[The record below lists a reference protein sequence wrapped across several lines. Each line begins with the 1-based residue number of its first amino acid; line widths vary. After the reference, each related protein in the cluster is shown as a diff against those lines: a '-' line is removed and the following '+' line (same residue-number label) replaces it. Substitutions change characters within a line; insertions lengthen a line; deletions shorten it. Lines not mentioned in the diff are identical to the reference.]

1 MSLDES
7 AIFSEAMRLD
17 AKHRQHLAETLWD
30 SLGIESGLPSK
41 NDADFATETTRRRS
55 EVLSGQVTT
64 ISHGELK
71 TQLGR

>member
-1 MSLDES
+1 MGLNET
-7 AIFSEAMRLD
+7 AIFSQAMRLD
-17 AKHRQHLAETLWD
+17 AKHRQHLAESLWD
-30 SLGIESGLPSK
+30 SLEIESGLPDER
-41 NDADFATETTRRRS
+41 DADFATETSRRRS